1 MGPGPSGRTSVL
13 CSTAAH
19 RRWIDAQAAA
29 RGFDAADEAEARASA
44 GITATAS
51 GRSGRGRGAGD
62 RTGAGPGGP
71 PARAFGV
78 PLPSVRHAAGFRF
91 SGCPATVTSVLF
103 GCRTA
108 PGLVFYFLWGHRRS
122 RQAAVEPAPTALTA
136 EK

>member
-1 MGPGPSGRTSVL
+1 ML

-19 RRWIDAQAAA
+19 RRWIDAKAAA
-29 RGFDAADEAEARASA
+29 RGFDAADEAEARAIA
-44 GITATAS
+44 RAP
-51 GRSGRGRGAGD
+51 D
-62 RTGAGPGGP
+62 RGGP